1 MKRFLYIALV
11 VVILILVIYCI
22 LPKSNVNS
30 NDQVELILIYDEQDI
45 QVVLPDDEAN
55 KVKDILDG
63 NLYDLFPGTPAC
75 GFMKCYGFKIGDNY
89 FAMPLD
95 SCNTINDSETNDSE
109 TQRYFVVS
117 QEEMDYLR
125 SLFQNYDR

>member
-1 MKRFLYIALV
+1 MKRFIYIALV
-11 VVILILVIYCI
+11 IIILLVIYYI
-22 LPKSNVNS
+22 LPISNVKR
-30 NDQVELILIYDEQDI
+30 NDKVELILIYDEQNI

-95 SCNTINDSETNDSE
+95 SCNTIYDRKI
-109 TQRYFVVS
+109 QRYFDVS

-125 SLFQNYDR
+125 SLFQKYDS

>member
-1 MKRFLYIALV
+1 MKRFLFIALV

-30 NDQVELILIYDEQDI
+30 NDQVELILISDERDI

-75 GFMKCYGFKIGDNY
+75 GFLKCYGFKIGDNY

-125 SLFQNYDR
+125 SLFQKYDR

>member
-1 MKRFLYIALV
+1 MKRFIYIALV
-11 VVILILVIYCI
+11 IIILLVIYYI
-22 LPKSNVNS
+22 LPISNVKR
-30 NDQVELILIYDEQDI
+30 NDKVELILIYDEQNI

-95 SCNTINDSETNDSE
+95 SCNTINDSK
-109 TQRYFVVS
+109 TQRYFDVS
-117 QEEMDYLR
+117 QEEMEYLR
-125 SLFQNYDR
+125 SLFQKYDR

>member
-1 MKRFLYIALV
+1 MKRFIYIALV
-11 VVILILVIYCI
+11 IIILLVIYYI
-22 LPKSNVNS
+22 LPISNVKR
-30 NDQVELILIYDEQDI
+30 NDKVELILIYDEQNI

-75 GFMKCYGFKIGDNY
+75 GFMKCYGFRIGDNY

-95 SCNTINDSETNDSE
+95 SCNTINDSK
-109 TQRYFVVS
+109 TQRYFDVS

-125 SLFQNYDR
+125 SLFQKYDS

>member
-1 MKRFLYIALV
+1 MKRFIYIALV
-11 VVILILVIYCI
+11 IIILLVVYYI
-22 LPKSNVNS
+22 LPISNVKR
-30 NDQVELILIYDEQDI
+30 NDKVELILIYDEQNI

-95 SCNTINDSETNDSE
+95 SCNTINDSK
-109 TQRYFVVS
+109 TQRYFDVS

-125 SLFQNYDR
+125 SLFQKYDS

>member
-1 MKRFLYIALV
+1 MKRFLCIALG
-11 VVILILVIYCI
+11 IIIPILVIYCI
-22 LPKSNVNS
+22 LPRSNVNS
-30 NDQVELILIYDEQDI
+30 NNQVKLILIYDEQNI

-55 KVKDILDG
+55 KVMDILDG
-63 NLYDLFPGTPAC
+63 NLYVLFPGTPAC

-95 SCNTINDSETNDSE
+95 SCNTINDSK
-109 TQRYFVVS
+109 TQRYFDVS

-125 SLFQNYDR
+125 SLFQKYDS

>member
-1 MKRFLYIALV
+1 MKRFLCIALSLI
-11 VVILILVIYCI
+11 ILIFVIYCI
-22 LPKSNVNS
+22 LPKSNINK

-55 KVKDILDG
+55 RVKDILDG

-75 GFMKCYGFKIGDNY
+75 GFMKCYCFKIGDNY

-95 SCNTINDSETNDSE
+95 SCNTINDSK
-109 TQRYFVVS
+109 RYFDVS
-117 QEEMDYLR
+117 QEEMDYLH
-125 SLFQNYDR
+125 SLFQKYDR

>member
-1 MKRFLYIALV
+1 MKRFLCIALG
-11 VVILILVIYCI
+11 IIIPILVIYCI
-22 LPKSNVNS
+22 LPISNVKR
-30 NDQVELILIYDEQDI
+30 NDKVELILIYDEQNI

-95 SCNTINDSETNDSE
+95 SCNTINDSK
-109 TQRYFVVS
+109 TQRYFDVS

-125 SLFQNYDR
+125 SLFQKYDS

>member
-1 MKRFLYIALV
+1 MKRFLCIALGV
-11 VVILILVIYCI
+11 IILIIVIYCI
-22 LPKSNVNS
+22 LPKSKVNS

-63 NLYDLFPGTPAC
+63 NLYDPFPGTPAC

-95 SCNTINDSETNDSE
+95 SCSTINYSKN
-109 TQRYFVVS
+109 QRYFVVS
-117 QEEMDYLR
+117 QAEMDYLH
-125 SLFQNYDR
+125 SLFRKYDR

>member
-1 MKRFLYIALV
+1 MKRFIYIALV
-11 VVILILVIYCI
+11 IIILLVIYYI
-22 LPKSNVNS
+22 LPISNVKR
-30 NDQVELILIYDEQDI
+30 NDKVELILIYDEQNI

-75 GFMKCYGFKIGDNY
+75 GFMKCYGFKIGDNH

-95 SCNTINDSETNDSE
+95 SCNTINDSK
-109 TQRYFVVS
+109 TQRYFDVS

-125 SLFQNYDR
+125 SLFQKYDC

>member
-1 MKRFLYIALV
+1 MKRLLCIVLV
-11 VVILILVIYCI
+11 IIILLVIYYI
-22 LPKSNVNS
+22 LPISNVKR
-30 NDQVELILIYDEQDI
+30 NDKVELILIYDEQNI

-95 SCNTINDSETNDSE
+95 SCSTINDSK

-125 SLFQNYDR
+125 SLFQKYDR

>member
-1 MKRFLYIALV
+1 MKRFIYIALV
-11 VVILILVIYCI
+11 IIILLVVYYI
-22 LPKSNVNS
+22 LPISNVKR
-30 NDQVELILIYDEQDI
+30 NDKVELILIYDEQNI

-75 GFMKCYGFKIGDNY
+75 GFMKYYGFKIGDNY

-95 SCNTINDSETNDSE
+95 SCNTINDSK
-109 TQRYFVVS
+109 TQRYFDVS

-125 SLFQNYDR
+125 SLFQKYDS

>member
-30 NDQVELILIYDEQDI
+30 NDQVELILISDERDI

-125 SLFQNYDR
+125 SLFQKYDR

>member
-125 SLFQNYDR
+125 SLFQKYDR

>member
-1 MKRFLYIALV
+1 MKRLLCIALGII
-11 VVILILVIYCI
+11 ILIFVIYCI
-22 LPKSNVNS
+22 LPTSNVND

-63 NLYDLFPGTPAC
+63 NLYDPFPGTPAC
-75 GFMKCYGFKIGDNY
+75 GFLKCYGFKIGDNY

-125 SLFQNYDR
+125 SLFQKYDR

>member
-1 MKRFLYIALV
+1 MKRFIYIALV
-11 VVILILVIYCI
+11 IIILLVIYYI
-22 LPKSNVNS
+22 LPISNVKR
-30 NDQVELILIYDEQDI
+30 NDKVELILIYDEQNI

-95 SCNTINDSETNDSE
+95 SCNTINDSK
-109 TQRYFVVS
+109 TQRYFDVS

-125 SLFQNYDR
+125 SLFQKYDS

>member
-1 MKRFLYIALV
+1 MKRFIYIALV
-11 VVILILVIYCI
+11 IIILLVIYYI
-22 LPKSNVNS
+22 LPISNVKR
-30 NDQVELILIYDEQDI
+30 NDKVELILIYDEQNI

-95 SCNTINDSETNDSE
+95 SCNTINDSK
-109 TQRYFVVS
+109 TQRYFDES

-125 SLFQNYDR
+125 SLFQKYDS

>member
-1 MKRFLYIALV
+1 MKRFIYIALV
-11 VVILILVIYCI
+11 IIILLVIYYI
-22 LPKSNVNS
+22 LPISNVKR
-30 NDQVELILIYDEQDI
+30 NDKVELILIYDKQNI

-95 SCNTINDSETNDSE
+95 SCNTINDSK
-109 TQRYFVVS
+109 TQRYFDVS

-125 SLFQNYDR
+125 SLFQKYDS

>member
-1 MKRFLYIALV
+1 MKRYFYIALV
-11 VVILILVIYCI
+11 IIISTLVICCI
-22 LPKSNVNS
+22 LPKSNVNR
-30 NDQVELILIYDEQDI
+30 NDKVELILIYDEQNI

-75 GFMKCYGFKIGDNY
+75 GFMKCYGFNIGDSY

-95 SCNTINDSETNDSE
+95 SCNTINDSK
-109 TQRYFVVS
+109 TQRYFDVS

-125 SLFQNYDR
+125 SLFQKYDS

>member
-1 MKRFLYIALV
+1 MKRFIYIALV
-11 VVILILVIYCI
+11 IIILLVIYYI
-22 LPKSNVNS
+22 LPISNVKR
-30 NDQVELILIYDEQDI
+30 NDKVELILIYDEQNI

-89 FAMPLD
+89 FAMPLE
-95 SCNTINDSETNDSE
+95 SCNTINDSK
-109 TQRYFVVS
+109 TQRYFDVS

-125 SLFQNYDR
+125 SLFQKYDS

>member
-1 MKRFLYIALV
+1 MKRFIYIALV
-11 VVILILVIYCI
+11 IIILLVIYYI
-22 LPKSNVNS
+22 LPISNVKSN
-30 NDQVELILIYDEQDI
+30 DKVELILIYDEQNI

-95 SCNTINDSETNDSE
+95 SCNTINDSK
-109 TQRYFVVS
+109 TQRYFDVS

-125 SLFQNYDR
+125 SLFQKYDS

>member
-1 MKRFLYIALV
+1 MKRFIYIALV
-11 VVILILVIYCI
+11 IIILLVIYYI
-22 LPKSNVNS
+22 LPISNVKR
-30 NDQVELILIYDEQDI
+30 NDKVELILIYDEQDI

-63 NLYDLFPGTPAC
+63 NLYDPFPGTPAC
-75 GFMKCYGFKIGDNY
+75 GFLKCYGFKIGDNY

-125 SLFQNYDR
+125 SLFQKYDR

>member
-1 MKRFLYIALV
+1 MKRFLCISLV
-11 VVILILVIYCI
+11 IIVSILVIYCI

-30 NDQVELILIYDEQDI
+30 NDDVELILSHDEQDI
-45 QVVLPDDEAN
+45 QVVLPADEAN

-75 GFMKCYGFKIGDNY
+75 GFMKYYGFTIGESY

-95 SCNTINDSETNDSE
+95 SCNTINDSK
-109 TQRYFVVS
+109 TQRYFHVS

-125 SLFQNYDR
+125 SLVQKYDS

>member
-1 MKRFLYIALV
+1 MKRFIYIALV
-11 VVILILVIYCI
+11 IIILLVIYYI
-22 LPKSNVNS
+22 LPISNVKR
-30 NDQVELILIYDEQDI
+30 NDKVELILIYDEQNI

-95 SCNTINDSETNDSE
+95 SCNTINDSK

-125 SLFQNYDR
+125 SLFQKYDR

>member
-1 MKRFLYIALV
+1 MKRFIYIALV
-11 VVILILVIYCI
+11 IIILLVIYYI
-22 LPKSNVNS
+22 LPISNLKR
-30 NDQVELILIYDEQDI
+30 NDKVELILIYDEQNI

-75 GFMKCYGFKIGDNY
+75 GFMKCYGFNIGDSY

-95 SCNTINDSETNDSE
+95 SCNTINDSK
-109 TQRYFVVS
+109 TQHYFDVS

-125 SLFQNYDR
+125 SLFQKYDS

>member
-1 MKRFLYIALV
+1 MKRFLCIALGII
-11 VVILILVIYCI
+11 ILVFVIYCI
-22 LPKSNVNS
+22 LPTSNVND

-63 NLYDLFPGTPAC
+63 KLYDPFPGTPAC
-75 GFMKCYGFKIGDNY
+75 GFLKCYGFKIGDNY

-95 SCNTINDSETNDSE
+95 SCSTINDSK

-125 SLFQNYDR
+125 SLFQKYDR

>member
-1 MKRFLYIALV
+1 MKQVLYIALV
-11 VVILILVIYCI
+11 VVILIFVIYCI

-55 KVKDILDG
+55 KVKDILVG
-63 NLYDLFPGTPAC
+63 NLYDPFPGTPAC
-75 GFMKCYGFKIGDNY
+75 GFLKCYGFKIGDNY

-95 SCNTINDSETNDSE
+95 SCNTINDSET
-109 TQRYFVVS
+109 QRYFVVS

-125 SLFQNYDR
+125 SLFQKYDR

>member
-22 LPKSNVNS
+22 LPKSNVHS

-63 NLYDLFPGTPAC
+63 NLYDPFPGTPAC
-75 GFMKCYGFKIGDNY
+75 GFLKCYGFKIGDNY

-95 SCNTINDSETNDSE
+95 SCNTISDSE
-109 TQRYFVVS
+109 TQRYFAVS

-125 SLFQNYDR
+125 SLFQKYDR

>member
-1 MKRFLYIALV
+1 MKRFIYIALV
-11 VVILILVIYCI
+11 IIILLVIYYI
-22 LPKSNVNS
+22 LPISNVKR
-30 NDQVELILIYDEQDI
+30 NDKVELILIYDEQNI

-95 SCNTINDSETNDSE
+95 SCSTINDSK

-125 SLFQNYDR
+125 SLFQKYDS

>member
-1 MKRFLYIALV
+1 MKRFIYIALV
-11 VVILILVIYCI
+11 IIILLVIYYI
-22 LPKSNVNS
+22 LPISNVKR
-30 NDQVELILIYDEQDI
+30 NDKVELILIYDEQNI

-95 SCNTINDSETNDSE
+95 SCNTINDSK
-109 TQRYFVVS
+109 TQRYFDVS

-125 SLFQNYDR
+125 SLFLKYDS

>member
-1 MKRFLYIALV
+1 MKRFIYIALV
-11 VVILILVIYCI
+11 IIILLVIYYI
-22 LPKSNVNS
+22 LPISNVKR
-30 NDQVELILIYDEQDI
+30 NDKVELILIYDEQDI

-95 SCNTINDSETNDSE
+95 SCNTINDSK
-109 TQRYFVVS
+109 TQRYFDVS

-125 SLFQNYDR
+125 SLFQKYDS

>member
-1 MKRFLYIALV
+1 MWKNKIKEVSYIKRFIYIALV
-11 VVILILVIYCI
+11 IIILLVIYYI
-22 LPKSNVNS
+22 LPISNVKR
-30 NDQVELILIYDEQDI
+30 NDKVELILIYDEQNI

-95 SCNTINDSETNDSE
+95 S
-109 TQRYFVVS
+109 
-117 QEEMDYLR
+117 
-125 SLFQNYDR
+125 

>member
-1 MKRFLYIALV
+1 MKRFIYIALV
-11 VVILILVIYCI
+11 IIILLVIYYI
-22 LPKSNVNS
+22 LPISNVKR
-30 NDQVELILIYDEQDI
+30 NDKVELILIYDEQNI

-55 KVKDILDG
+55 KVKDILAG

-95 SCNTINDSETNDSE
+95 SCNTINDSK
-109 TQRYFVVS
+109 TQRYFDVS

-125 SLFQNYDR
+125 SLFQKYDS